1 MVMKVEKKSTDEVQ
15 IVLDE
20 VFDFKKAEEFR
31 LTYESVVCAGVKIVT
46 INFLSTRCM
55 DSSGLGMLLNV
66 QSYFKDKDIAVSLIN
81 PSDQI
86 RKIFS
91 ISSFDRRFTIL

>member
-1 MVMKVEKKSTDEVQ
+1 MKVEKKSSDEVQ
-15 IVLDE
+15 VVLDE

-31 LTYESVVCAGVKIVT
+31 QAYEGIKTPGVKVVT
-46 INFLSTRCM
+46 INFVAARYM

-66 QSYFKDKDIAVSLIN
+66 QSYFKDKNIVVALAN
-81 PSDQI
+81 PNEQI

-91 ISSFDRRFTIL
+91 ISSFDRRFTII

>member
-1 MVMKVEKKSTDEVQ
+1 MKVEKKSMEEVQ
-15 IVLDE
+15 IMLDE

-31 LTYESVVCAGVKIVT
+31 MLYEGVACAGVKVVT
-46 INFLSTRCM
+46 VNFAAARYM

-66 QSYFKDKDIAVSLIN
+66 QSYFKDKKIVVTLAN
-81 PSDQI
+81 PNEQI

-91 ISSFDRRFTIL
+91 ISNFDRRFTIL

>member
-1 MVMKVEKKSTDEVQ
+1 MKVEKKSAEEIQ

-31 LTYESVVCAGVKIVT
+31 LLYEGTPCGGASVVT
-46 INFLSTRCM
+46 INFAGTRYM

-66 QSYFKDKDIAVSLIN
+66 QSYYKDKKIVVTLAN
-81 PSDQI
+81 PNEQI

-91 ISSFDRRFTIL
+91 ISNFDRRFSNL

>member
-1 MVMKVEKKSTDEVQ
+1 MKVEKKSVDEAH
-15 IVLDE
+15 ILLDE

-31 LTYESVVCAGVKIVT
+31 LAYESVNCVGVKVVT
-46 INFLSTRCM
+46 IDFIATRYM

-66 QSYFKDKDIAVSLIN
+66 QGHFKDKNIVITLAN
-81 PSDQI
+81 PNDQI

-91 ISSFDRRFTIL
+91 ISNFDRRFTII

>member
-1 MVMKVEKKSTDEVQ
+1 MKVEKKSLEDVQ
-15 IVLDE
+15 VVLDE

-31 LTYESVVCAGVKIVT
+31 LLYEGIACAGVKVVT
-46 INFLSTRCM
+46 INFLATRYM

-66 QSYFKDKDIAVSLIN
+66 QSYFKDRKIIVTLAN
-81 PSDQI
+81 PNEQI

-91 ISSFDRRFTIL
+91 ISNFDRRFTIL

>member
-1 MVMKVEKKSTDEVQ
+1 MKVEKKSMEEVQ
-15 IVLDE
+15 IMLDE

-31 LTYESVVCAGVKIVT
+31 LLYEGVACAGVKVVT
-46 INFLSTRCM
+46 VNFAAARYM

-66 QSYFKDKDIAVSLIN
+66 QSYFKDKKIVVTLAN
-81 PSDQI
+81 PNEQI

-91 ISSFDRRFTIL
+91 ISNFDRRFTIL

>member
-1 MVMKVEKKSTDEVQ
+1 MKVEKKSSDEVQ

-31 LTYESVVCAGVKIVT
+31 LAYEGVVCAGVKIVT
-46 INFLSTRCM
+46 INFSSARYM

-66 QSYFKDKDIAVSLIN
+66 QSYFKDRNIVVALAN
-81 PSDQI
+81 PNEQI

-91 ISSFDRRFTIL
+91 ISNFDRRFTII

>member
-1 MVMKVEKKSTDEVQ
+1 MKVEKKSSDEVQ
-15 IVLDE
+15 VVLDE

-31 LTYESVVCAGVKIVT
+31 IAYEGIACAGVKIVT
-46 INFLSTRCM
+46 VNFLATRYM
-55 DSSGLGMLLNV
+55 DSSGLGMLLNI
-66 QSYFKDKDIAVSLIN
+66 QSYFKDKNIIVSPAN

>member
-1 MVMKVEKKSTDEVQ
+1 MKIEKKSTDEVQ

-31 LTYESVVCAGVKIVT
+31 LLYEGINCAGVKVVT
-46 INFLSTRCM
+46 INFLTARYM

-66 QSYFKDKDIAVSLIN
+66 QSYFKDKKIVVTLAN
-81 PSDQI
+81 PNEQI

-91 ISSFDRRFTIL
+91 ISNFDRRFTIL

>member
-1 MVMKVEKKSTDEVQ
+1 MKVEKKSMEEVQ
-15 IVLDE
+15 IMLDE

-31 LTYESVVCAGVKIVT
+31 MLYEGVACAGVKVVT
-46 INFLSTRCM
+46 VNFSAARYM

-66 QSYFKDKDIAVSLIN
+66 QSYFKDKKIVVTLAN
-81 PSDQI
+81 PNEQI

-91 ISSFDRRFTIL
+91 ISNFDRRFTIL